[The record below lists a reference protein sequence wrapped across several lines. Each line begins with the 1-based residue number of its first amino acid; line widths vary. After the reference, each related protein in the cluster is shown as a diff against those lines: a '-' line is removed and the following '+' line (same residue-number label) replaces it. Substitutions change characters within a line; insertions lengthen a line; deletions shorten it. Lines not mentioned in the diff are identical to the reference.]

1 MAGESSLRLL
11 LQGANINLNLKVL
24 DSPVLPRAAS
34 GPSFFKYRSDLRR
47 LSLKLAMKHDR
58 LPTLLILRNVQCA
71 DRSRIA
77 AGGFA
82 DVYRGEYEGGIVAL
96 KCLRIY
102 SSMSSEQEQLT
113 KKVCATQLD
122 LCRIHIEGLSTVF
135 LSRIPLVEEPRS

>member
-1 MAGESSLRLL
+1 MAGGLSLRIL
-11 LQGANINLNLKVL
+11 LQRANINLKVL

-34 GPSFFKYRSDLRR
+34 GPSFLKYRSDLRR

-71 DRSRIA
+71 DRSERIA

-82 DVYRGEYEGGIVAL
+82 DVYCGEYQGGKVAL

-113 KKVCATQLD
+113 RKVCV
-122 LCRIHIEGLSTVF
+122 R
-135 LSRIPLVEEPRS
+135 